1 MKIKNVDT
9 LFHGT
14 KNLSSLLS
22 IIKNGFYASYADE
35 VFAKRKIKI
44 LMVSFSNIPLIEARK
59 QVNYGDYLIGLKRS
73 WGLNKRLHPVA
84 YSYEESIYEN
94 NINYI
99 EQEAAFGART
109 MQIKQIKNDVI
120 GIEPN
125 PDYFQYISRLA
136 KQNLS
141 LETTLTLEN
150 LFTNL
155 YSKSNEMQL
164 YYKHFSTYDKKGN
177 LRFAYNDREWRYIP
191 EINDVI
197 KLIFES
203 TYQKDYYNPEYS
215 KYSDLKK
222 PHFKDN
228 PLLFD
233 LNDINYIVVKKKDD
247 IKKVFKALNSKFSE
261 KSVYENLVQGE
272 LSILSMDKIWNDL

>member
-44 LMVSFSNIPLIEARK
+44 LMVSFSNIPLIEARN

-164 YYKHFSTYDKKGN
+164 YYKHFSTNDKKGN

-191 EINDVI
+191 V
-197 KLIFES
+197 
-203 TYQKDYYNPEYS
+203 
-215 KYSDLKK
+215 
-222 PHFKDN
+222 
-228 PLLFD
+228 
-233 LNDINYIVVKKKDD
+233 
-247 IKKVFKALNSKFSE
+247 
-261 KSVYENLVQGE
+261 
-272 LSILSMDKIWNDL
+272 